1 MSLSYFYILTSF
13 LVSLFVGIVVIP
25 VVVSFCKKKRLYDI
39 PNERKVHKSFVPRLG
54 GICFMPCMILSCMFA
69 IAVFNNVSFS
79 LKFNISL
86 WACYF
91 FIGLLCIYAVGVVDD
106 IVGLKPKTKFVVQLF
121 AATILPLS
129 GLYIN
134 DFYGFCGIHAI
145 PFYIGAPLT
154 VFIIVFIDN
163 AMNLIDGI
171 DGLSS
176 GLSVIA
182 LCGFLVSFLS
192 VKMWVY
198 GILVAGLMGVL
209 LAFMYYNIYGEPGKN
224 KIFMGDSGSL
234 TIGFILGVLF
244 VKLSM
249 NNPNVSPFSREG
261 LLLAYSLLIVP
272 VYDVC
277 RVIIVRLLHK
287 KPIFIA
293 DKNHI
298 HHKMLRAGLT
308 QHQALCVI
316 LALALLFIAMN
327 SFIAKFTTLNIIVL
341 VDVIVWTAFHIGL
354 DYFIRRNKKDVF
366 HVEPLVA
373 DR

>member
-1 MSLSYFYILTSF
+1 MILSYFYILTSF
-13 LVSLFVGIVVIP
+13 VASLLVGMFMIP
-25 VVVSFCKKKRLYDI
+25 VVISFCKKKRLYDI

-54 GICFMPCMILSCMFA
+54 GICFMPCMVLSCMLA

-91 FIGLLCIYAVGVVDD
+91 FLGLLCIYTVGVIDD
-106 IVGLKPKTKFVVQLF
+106 LVGLKPKTKFLVQLF
-121 AATILPLS
+121 AAAILPFS

-154 VFIIVFIDN
+154 VFIIVFICN

-176 GLSVIA
+176 GLSVVA
-182 LCGFLVSFLS
+182 LCGFLFSFLS

-198 GILVAGLMGVL
+198 GILVSGLMGVL
-209 LAFMYYNIYGEPGKN
+209 LAFMYFNIFGKPGKN

-249 NNPNVSPFSREG
+249 NNPSVSPFSREG

-277 RVIIVRLLHK
+277 RVIIVRLLHHR
-287 KPIFIA
+287 PIFIA

-308 QHQALCVI
+308 QHQALCLI
-316 LALALLFIAMN
+316 LALALFFIVLN
-327 SFIAKFTTLNIIVL
+327 TYIAKFSTLTIIVV
-341 VDVIVWTAFHIGL
+341 VDIIVWIAFHVVL
-354 DYFIRRNKKDVF
+354 DHYIKKNNKDIF
-366 HVEPLVA
+366 HCEANVA
-373 DR
+373 E